1 MQLKSLDDLK
11 DLEHQYWLQG
21 NSEVS
26 EILKAC
32 VDMFEDCIEEVREE
46 GYNKGLEESDSYD
59 EGYADA
65 KEEMLE
71 KIKELL
77 NEV

>member
-1 MQLKSLDDLK
+1 MKIENLSDLK
-11 DLEHQYWLQG
+11 DLEHQYWLGG

-32 VDMFEDCIEEVREE
+32 IDMFEEQMEEAREE
-46 GYNKGLEESDSYD
+46 GYNKGLEESDTYD
-59 EGYADA
+59 QGYADA

-77 NEV
+77 ND